1 MTDCKTLV
9 FKISI
14 ILILSSFL
22 SRFSYGDSLDYI
34 ISNIQQSYDAIYD
47 FEARFVQESRV
58 KSWSAAQVQKAE
70 GVVYFKKEGKMCWDY
85 QKPTPQRIISDG
97 KKLWFY
103 EPEDKQVTVSK
114 VSTGLQSQISADLLT
129 GKANLKRDFKVA
141 LINSQEKEDKG
152 RIILELTPKTPQSN
166 LNRVILKIDEKT
178 FHIYQTE
185 VYDLFD
191 NFTRITFSQMKINI
205 NLPDSLFV
213 FTPPKGVEILTPPSI
228 FLP

>member
-97 KKLWFY
+97 KKSQLTANNSTSTEFITKGCHPYFWFY
-103 EPEDKQVTVSK
+103 PYQAEYARERNDK
-114 VSTGLQSQISADLLT
+114 
-129 GKANLKRDFKVA
+129 
-141 LINSQEKEDKG
+141 KEIAFI
-152 RIILELTPKTPQSN
+152 R
-166 LNRVILKIDEKT
+166 
-178 FHIYQTE
+178 
-185 VYDLFD
+185 
-191 NFTRITFSQMKINI
+191 NF
-205 NLPDSLFV
+205 
-213 FTPPKGVEILTPPSI
+213 
-228 FLP
+228 